1 VFQACLDREIKAG
14 SIRTGL
20 AARYDFSKHFEQLV
34 ASAFQSQLKNDQV
47 QKLRFLPQLI
57 VGEFLLSAIL
67 RLPKLALV

>member
-34 ASAFQSQLKNDQV
+34 ASAFQSQLKTTKCRNY
-47 QKLRFLPQLI
+47 
-57 VGEFLLSAIL
+57 GSSLS
-67 RLPKLALV
+67 